1 MKVLVV
7 VWIIWILLWSS
18 TGCSVFLGLRILAP
32 SFCCWIG
39 WVGSY
44 RVRRSLVALNL
55 EGEWRKGFWWIA
67 SEESGFVSFPVSFFA
82 IHPGTV
88 VDVRLYRFYKL
99 KVYFTGGEKRRLR
112 DGGGT
117 RNKNL
122 LTLSYYPDLATYS
135 CIINK
140 FNPNKHF
147 IPCTSLHWIV
157 LACRAEYNSTRSVK
171 KYVQEWNPKS
181 SQTRG
186 KILFHH
192 SCILCHHTPLQF
204 LQLMHFFSGFSVG
217 CCINREKGYLL
228 PTWVRKITCWR
239 FD

>member
-1 MKVLVV
+1 MLRS
-7 VWIIWILLWSS
+7 IW
-18 TGCSVFLGLRILAP
+18 
-32 SFCCWIG
+32 
-39 WVGSY
+39 
-44 RVRRSLVALNL
+44 
-55 EGEWRKGFWWIA
+55 K
-67 SEESGFVSFPVSFFA
+67 ESGGRDFGELHRKKVVLYHFLLVFFA

-117 RNKNL
+117 RNKNP

-140 FNPNKHF
+140 FNPDKHF

-171 KYVQEWNPKS
+171 KYVQE
-181 SQTRG
+181 
-186 KILFHH
+186 
-192 SCILCHHTPLQF
+192 
-204 LQLMHFFSGFSVG
+204 
-217 CCINREKGYLL
+217 
-228 PTWVRKITCWR
+228 
-239 FD
+239 